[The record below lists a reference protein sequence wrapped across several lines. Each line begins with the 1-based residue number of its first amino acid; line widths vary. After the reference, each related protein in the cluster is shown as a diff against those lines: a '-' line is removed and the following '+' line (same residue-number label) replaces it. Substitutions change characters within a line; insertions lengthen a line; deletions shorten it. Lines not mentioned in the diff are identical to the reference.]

1 MENQPFQQKPI
12 SARASGQQRPPQ
24 RPTPP
29 RMPQRQPILTQ
40 RPPVQALR
48 QPQIQIPKK

>member
-12 SARASGQQRPPQ
+12 SARASGQQRLPQ

-29 RMPQRQPILTQ
+29 RMPQRQPIQTQ
-40 RPPVQALR
+40 RVSA
-48 QPQIQIPKK
+48 IADGEMHC

>member
-12 SARASGQQRPPQ
+12 SARNSGQQRPPQ

-29 RMPQRQPILTQ
+29 RMPQRQAIQCGAAPDCGRADRIL
-40 RPPVQALR
+40 
-48 QPQIQIPKK
+48 